1 MHVPPK
7 PAAACISTLEIL
19 LQQGSGYWQHLHPVP
34 KELLSKVLDL
44 PVDEQQA
51 AVAEQSL
58 QQQSLC
64 IRSGF
69 AQIAL
74 YMQM

>member
-1 MHVPPK
+1 M
-7 PAAACISTLEIL
+7 L
-19 LQQGSGYWQHLHPVP
+19 LQQGTGYWQQLHAVP
-34 KELLSKVLDL
+34 KELLSKALAL
-44 PVDEQQA
+44 AVDEQQTA
-51 AVAEQSL
+51 ETEQSL

-69 AQIAL
+69 AQIVL

>member
-1 MHVPPK
+1 MHVSPE
-7 PAAACISTLEIL
+7 PAAVCMSKLEML
-19 LQQGSGYWQHLHPVP
+19 LQQGTRYWQHLHTMP
-34 KELLSKVLDL
+34 KELLPKALDL
-44 PVDEQQA
+44 PIDGQQA

-64 IRSGF
+64 IRCGF

-74 YMQM
+74 YMQL

>member
-1 MHVPPK
+1 
-7 PAAACISTLEIL
+7 
-19 LQQGSGYWQHLHPVP
+19 VP
-34 KELLSKVLDL
+34 KELLSKALAL
-44 PVDEQQA
+44 AADEQQA
-51 AVAEQSL
+51 AGAEQSL

-74 YMQM
+74 DMQM

>member
-1 MHVPPK
+1 
-7 PAAACISTLEIL
+7 
-19 LQQGSGYWQHLHPVP
+19 VP
-34 KELLSKVLDL
+34 KELLSKALAL
-44 PVDEQQA
+44 AADEQQA
-51 AVAEQSL
+51 AGAEQSL